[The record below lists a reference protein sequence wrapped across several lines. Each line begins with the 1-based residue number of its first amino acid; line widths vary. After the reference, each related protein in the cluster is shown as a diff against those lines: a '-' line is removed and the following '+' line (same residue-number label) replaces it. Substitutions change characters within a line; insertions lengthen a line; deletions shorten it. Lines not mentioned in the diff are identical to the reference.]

1 MEGVHVHQPDHS
13 ANDVVRLIFRCSAD
27 YLSALLI
34 IATMICMS
42 AAPAA
47 ADKRVALVIGN
58 GAYENVP
65 HLPNPANDAKDVADA
80 LQRSGFD
87 TILGVDLDKAAMD
100 AAAIRFARAARDA
113 DVALFCYSGHAMQYA
128 GINYLAPIDA
138 KLTDEADLRL
148 LERVDDIV
156 AHLQRA
162 KNLRILVLDSCRD
175 NPLADE
181 LKRSIGTTRG
191 ISIGRGLAKIDSP
204 EGLIVAYATQA
215 GRTAEDGTGRHSPFT
230 TAFLKCIET
239 PEEIGTI
246 FRKISADVYTQTKQA
261 QLPELSL
268 SLIGEFY
275 LRGRVEARTSPEP
288 APPPAPA
295 LSEAAQA
302 WAATKDTT
310 SQAVLEDFIRQ
321 FGNTVYGSLA
331 KARLEELKSSAQSR
345 PAQNLEALVPE
356 TVPYIHDSDRAV
368 IRSVYLSAPDHK
380 ALAISVTQ
388 IGFVSGQ
395 ATDEAAKT
403 AALASCQK
411 TTDAGGSIA
420 VGQRCEL
427 YALGNTVV
435 YAQGRPPL
443 PPKPWLVRD
452 PTIERPFAVKDVP
465 IVNENQRAGIAK
477 CYPDVG
483 LYSKALAISPR
494 GSACYR
500 NQQSTDEAIR
510 RALETCGNSS
520 GVPCMIMAVDDKF
533 VVPIPTTMKAIGFF
547 RPSSDTTLAAD
558 ARDDV
563 ARKLSNAS
571 GGWSAVAVGANGRP
585 GIAVKAASEQ
595 AALDGALTDCS
606 KHDQDCRVIS
616 IGPFLVEPK
625 SSSTGSGQTG
635 SIDPLMRNVVTDCDR
650 LAAYPWDPHGANGV
664 NGVAFGKIDIVPALT
679 ACNEAMRQYPDV
691 ARFVFQAGRIAFQ
704 QKDYV
709 LARQYFE
716 KAIAMGSDAG
726 MAGLGLH
733 YQYGLG
739 VPQDYNEARRWYEK
753 GVAAGIPGAMNSLG
767 SLYETGTGVAKDY
780 NEARKWYEK
789 AAAVG
794 EPNAMRNLGNL
805 YQNGNGVPQD
815 KVTARQ
821 WYEKQQQ
828 PATINRRI
836 FSRHWTRP
844 LPRPSH
850 DRSPFVDTSIAVLHR
865 YRGQPRKGLKR
876 TVAGLHECLDSDYRI
891 CRQQRLFALPL

>member
-1 MEGVHVHQPDHS
+1 LGQHDHHARGVDQRRRSDFMFMRAIFHRI
-13 ANDVVRLIFRCSAD
+13 VR
-27 YLSALLI
+27 YLSALPIVAAI
-34 IATMICMS
+34 IFVS

-47 ADKRVALVIGN
+47 ADKRVALIIGN

-65 HLPNPANDAKDVADA
+65 HLPNPTNDAKDVADA

-113 DVALFCYSGHAMQYA
+113 DVALFYYSGHAMQYA
-128 GINYLAPIDA
+128 GINYLAPTDA

-156 AHLQRA
+156 ADLQRA

-175 NPLADE
+175 NPLAEE

-230 TAFLKCIET
+230 TAFLKYIET

-275 LRGRVEARTSPEP
+275 LRGKVEVRTSPEP

-331 KARLEELKSSAQSR
+331 KARLQELQTAVQSR
-345 PAQNLEALVPE
+345 PAQSLEALVAE

-368 IRSVYLSAPDHK
+368 IRNVYLSAPDHK

-395 ATDEAAKT
+395 ATDEAAKA
-403 AALASCQK
+403 AALASCRK
-411 TTDAGGSIA
+411 TTDAGGPIG
-420 VGQRCEL
+420 VGQPCEL

-435 YAQGRPPL
+435 YAGGHPPL

-452 PTIERPFAVKDVP
+452 PPIERPFAVKDVP
-465 IVNENQRAGIAK
+465 FVSEASRAPIAR
-477 CYPDVG
+477 CYPDAG

-494 GSACYR
+494 GNACYR

-510 RALETCGNSS
+510 RALETCGSN
-520 GVPCMIMAVDDKF
+520 GLPCLIIAVDDKF
-533 VVPIPTTMKAIGFF
+533 VVPIPTTMKAIGIF
-547 RPSSDTTLAAD
+547 RPSTDTTLAAD

-563 ARKLSNAS
+563 ARRLANAS
-571 GGWSAVAVGANGRP
+571 GGWNAVAVGANGRP
-585 GIAVKAASEQ
+585 GIAVKAGGEQ
-595 AALDGALTDCS
+595 AAIDAALTDCR
-606 KHDQDCRVIS
+606 KHDQDCHVIS

-625 SSSTGSGQTG
+625 NSSQPSAGSGPTGSA
-635 SIDPLMRNVVTDCDR
+635 DPFMRNVVTDCDR
-650 LAAYPWDPHGANGV
+650 LAGYPWDPHGAIGV
-664 NGVAFGKIDIVPALT
+664 IGALFGKINIVPTLT
-679 ACNEAMRQYPDV
+679 ACNQAMRQYPDV
-691 ARFVFQAGRIAFQ
+691 ARFVFQAGRIANQ
-704 QKDYV
+704 QRDFG
-709 LARQYFE
+709 LARQYWE
-716 KAIAMGSDAG
+716 KAVAMGSESG
-726 MAGLGLH
+726 MAGLGAL

-739 VPQDYNEARRWYEK
+739 VPQDYNEARRLYEK
-753 GVAAGIPGAMNSLG
+753 SAAAGIPGGMNSLG
-767 SLYETGTGVAKDY
+767 FLYETGAGVAKDY
-780 NEARKWYEK
+780 NEARRWYEK
-789 AAAVG
+789 AAAAG
-794 EPNAMRNLGNL
+794 ELNAMRNLGNL

-815 KVTARQ
+815 KATALQ
-821 WYEKQQQ
+821 WYEKAAAAGDDKSKDIRIGCCLGPG
-828 PATINRRI
+828 PA
-836 FSRHWTRP
+836 
-844 LPRPSH
+844 
-850 DRSPFVDTSIAVLHR
+850 AV
-865 YRGQPRKGLKR
+865 G
-876 TVAGLHECLDSDYRI
+876 
-891 CRQQRLFALPL
+891 

>member
-1 MEGVHVHQPDHS
+1 MFMRAIFHRI
-13 ANDVVRLIFRCSAD
+13 VR
-27 YLSALLI
+27 YLSALPIVAAI
-34 IATMICMS
+34 IFVS

-47 ADKRVALVIGN
+47 ADKRVALIIGN

-65 HLPNPANDAKDVADA
+65 HLPNPTNDAKDVADA

-113 DVALFCYSGHAMQYA
+113 DVALFYYSGHAMQYA
-128 GINYLAPIDA
+128 GINYLAPTDA

-156 AHLQRA
+156 ADLQRA

-175 NPLADE
+175 NPLAEE

-230 TAFLKCIET
+230 TAFLKYIET

-275 LRGRVEARTSPEP
+275 LRGKVEVRTSPEP

-331 KARLEELKSSAQSR
+331 KARLQELQTAVQSR
-345 PAQNLEALVPE
+345 PAQSLEALVPE

-368 IRSVYLSAPDHK
+368 IRNVYLSAPDHK

-395 ATDEAAKT
+395 ATDEAAKA
-403 AALASCQK
+403 AALASCRK
-411 TTDAGGSIA
+411 TTDAGGPIG
-420 VGQRCEL
+420 VGQPCEL

-435 YAQGRPPL
+435 YAGGHPPL

-465 IVNENQRAGIAK
+465 FVSEASRAAIAR
-477 CYPDVG
+477 CYPDAG

-494 GSACYR
+494 GNACYR

-510 RALETCGNSS
+510 RALETCGSN
-520 GVPCMIMAVDDKF
+520 GLPCLIIAVDDKF
-533 VVPIPTTMKAIGFF
+533 VVPIPTTMKAIGIF
-547 RPSSDTTLAAD
+547 RPSTDTTLAAD

-563 ARKLSNAS
+563 ARRLANAS
-571 GGWSAVAVGANGRP
+571 GGWNAVAVGANGRP
-585 GIAVKAASEQ
+585 GIAVKAGGEQ
-595 AALDGALTDCS
+595 AAIDAALTDCR
-606 KHDQDCRVIS
+606 KHDQDCHVIS

-625 SSSTGSGQTG
+625 NSSQPSAGSGPTGSA
-635 SIDPLMRNVVTDCDR
+635 DPFMRNVVTDCDR
-650 LAAYPWDPHGANGV
+650 LAGYPWDPHGAIGV
-664 NGVAFGKIDIVPALT
+664 IGALFGKINIVPALT
-679 ACNEAMRQYPDV
+679 ACNQAMRQYPDV
-691 ARFVFQAGRIAFQ
+691 ARFVFQAGRIANQ
-704 QKDYV
+704 QRDFG
-709 LARQYFE
+709 LARQYWE
-716 KAIAMGSDAG
+716 KAVAMGSESG
-726 MAGLGLH
+726 MAGLGAL

-739 VPQDYNEARRWYEK
+739 VPQDYNEARRLYEK
-753 GVAAGIPGAMNSLG
+753 SAAAGIPGGMNSLG
-767 SLYETGTGVAKDY
+767 FLYETGAGVAKDY
-780 NEARKWYEK
+780 NEARRWYEK
-789 AAAVG
+789 AAAAG
-794 EPNAMRNLGNL
+794 ELNAMRNLGNL

-815 KVTARQ
+815 KATALQ
-821 WYEKQQQ
+821 WYEK
-828 PATINRRI
+828 AAAAGDDKSKDI
-836 FSRHWTRP
+836 
-844 LPRPSH
+844 L
-850 DRSPFVDTSIAVLHR
+850 
-865 YRGQPRKGLKR
+865 RGLDAASAQAQPR
-876 TVAGLHECLDSDYRI
+876 
-891 CRQQRLFALPL
+891 